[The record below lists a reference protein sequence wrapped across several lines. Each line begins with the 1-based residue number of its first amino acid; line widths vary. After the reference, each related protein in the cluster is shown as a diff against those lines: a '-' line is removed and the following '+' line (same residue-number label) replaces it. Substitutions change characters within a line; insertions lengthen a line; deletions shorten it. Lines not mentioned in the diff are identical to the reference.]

1 MVKHHNKKGFLS
13 SRFAYFAVRGHK
25 TFSSLSLNAGC
36 DGMNPMNYDVVHL
49 PPYTNTESPN
59 HTSTPWT
66 LSAGINHICCRLT
79 ANLMLLQKELPEQ

>member
-1 MVKHHNKKGFLS
+1 
-13 SRFAYFAVRGHK
+13 
-25 TFSSLSLNAGC
+25 
-36 DGMNPMNYDVVHL
+36 MNLMNYDVVHL

-66 LSAGINHICCRLT
+66 LSAGINHICCRLI